1 MSTVSQVRPSPVS
14 KYETFVEE
22 QLARARNRI
31 RLLDLAAAGL
41 GFLIVTLGY
50 GLLMAVLDRLLELSS
65 LVRQAAFGLYLVGAV
80 VYLGFVVS
88 RVLLRRVNPLYAAK
102 QVEQSLPGAKNSV
115 VNYLDLRDQDLP
127 APIRGAVS
135 HRAAKDLARA
145 DLDQAISTRRTG
157 WLGGILGGLFLGL
170 VVLFFLGP
178 PQFFSL
184 LRRAF
189 APFTETT
196 IATRTQ
202 INIMQPEGGNCTVS
216 VGRAVPILASV
227 FGHIPESNSADAL
240 RLLYRRQPN
249 DPYTE
254 RPLERGDSRNE
265 WGTLV
270 PAAEVQNGFWYKVAG
285 GDTETP
291 EYRVQ
296 VRSNPLVESVEVRYH
311 FRPYLNRPDQTTNDP
326 NLEALRGTEV
336 TLTAR
341 TNREIREGH
350 VEFVGEGK
358 SLNAEKVAEEPRALR
373 VKFPLDKDGSYRI
386 WFTSQEGERN
396 AEPMPYTIHAKK
408 DNPPRVEVTKLDPAP
423 ARPAAAGDK
432 AAEKDGDMV
441 IELPANGLLAV
452 EGVARDDYGVVGM
465 KLRAEGDVQL
475 ARTYREGKS
484 FKLDNGNFPLK
495 LDYKD
500 FVDLGQVKLA
510 NGQPLRAGVE
520 FECWLEATDNCDYP
534 EANVGRS
541 ERFKVRIKDAE
552 KNPQKQQ
559 QQRQKAQEEQKKH
572 NERQDQNLK
581 KEGQEQ
587 PQQPKDDQ
595 PKDNPQNREE
605 KKDNP
610 GNEGAKQPKPD
621 QGNEP
626 KNGDEPKD
634 GEKQPQ
640 DGAGKQEKPDQPPE
654 KSGNGQENTEQRV
667 KDQANR
673 LEEALRDGE
682 RNQNNKGQ
690 QGTDGQKPDSE
701 NQPGQQGNDGQKPGA
716 DSKPGQQ
723 GDSGQKPDNESKSG
737 PQGQAGQK
745 PGAANNPNP
754 QGSDGQKPG
763 AENQPGQ
770 KPNDAQKPGADN
782 KQQDNGRQPN
792 AENQPGQQGNDGQ
805 KPNADTQNHQQ
816 DANGQKPG
824 ADKKDG
830 QQGKNNQKPG
840 AENNAAQQGNSG
852 QKPDANNKPNEQ
864 GNAGQKPDAANKPNQ
879 QGNDGQKPGAD
890 QKNGQQ
896 GNDGQKPNTDN
907 KLDRQGRDG
916 QKPGADKKDGQQ
928 GADGQKP
935 NADNKPDQQGNAG
948 RKPNAD
954 SKSSPKGAD
963 SQKPGAENSSGQ
975 KDNKGSNADNKPSQ
989 QGNDGQ
995 KPGADK
1001 KQSQQGNSGQK
1012 PGADQ
1017 KPAPQGND
1025 GPKPGAD
1032 KKDGQQGA
1040 DGRKPDAAKKPDQQS
1055 NAGQKSGSDQKPDQ
1069 QGASGQKPGSEK
1081 KPDQQ
1086 GNAGQ
1091 KPDTA
1096 KSGQPK
1102 NSEGNKGENDRK
1114 PSIDELIKAL
1124 KNGDAKVRE
1133 DALKKLEDAKE
1144 TVKDPALR
1152 KAIEDA
1158 CKECKGGQSGEKSGQ
1173 PGQKSASGNGQGQS
1187 ASGQGDGSKAGQPQP
1202 NAQENSPKNKDG
1214 QPNGQETKGGPKNGQ
1229 ESKDGQPNGQGSKNG
1244 EKNGQE
1250 GKGTQPQGQSDKGSQ
1265 GKDGEGSQG
1274 QGNQGQPDAK
1284 PGDAGSRPGGGS
1296 RANRTGPTGGASE
1309 PDPKGSEANPLYQQ
1323 KAGELQLENFK
1334 KKVTKDVLKKA
1345 NMTEEEYQKFLRA
1358 YEEML
1363 KRKRSEP
1370 AAKDEKLA
1378 DPKNRGGN
1386 LNNIGARRFDPKGKD
1401 DKVQRSGAALPP
1413 PEYREAYKEF
1423 TEKLSGLER
1432 SGDKK

>member
-50 GLLMAVLDRLLELSS
+50 GLLMVVLDRLLELSS
-65 LVRQAAFGLYLVGAV
+65 LIRQAAFGVYLVGAV
-80 VYLGFVVS
+80 AYLGFVVS

-202 INIMQPEGGNCTVS
+202 ISIMQPEGGNCTVS

-227 FGHIPESNSADAL
+227 FGHIPESHSADAL

-285 GDTETP
+285 GDAETP

-296 VRSNPLVESVEVRYH
+296 VRSNPLVESIEVTYH

-373 VKFPLDKDGSYRI
+373 FKFPLDKDGSYRI

-396 AEPMPYTIHAKK
+396 AEPMPYTIHVKK

-423 ARPAAAGDK
+423 GAAGDK
-432 AAEKDGDMV
+432 AAEKDGDKV
-441 IELPANGLLAV
+441 IELPANGLLKV

-465 KLRAEGDVQL
+465 KLRAEGDVQF

-552 KNPQKQQ
+552 KNPQQQ

-572 NERQDQNLK
+572 NEQQDQNLK

-587 PQQPKDDQ
+587 PQQPKEDQ
-595 PKDNPQNREE
+595 PKDNPPSQEE

-610 GNEGAKQPKPD
+610 GNEGTEQPKPD
-621 QGNEP
+621 QANEP
-626 KNGDEPKD
+626 KNDDEPKN
-634 GEKQPQ
+634 GAKQPQ
-640 DGAGKQEKPDQPPE
+640 DGAGQQEKPDQPSE
-654 KSGNGQENTEQRV
+654 KSGNGQSNADRQV

-673 LEEALRDGE
+673 LEEALRNEE
-682 RNQNNKGQ
+682 RNQNNKDQ
-690 QGTDGQKPDSE
+690 QGADGQKRDADNQSGRQGDAGGQKSDADSKPGEQGNRGQKPDQGNKS
-701 NQPGQQGNDGQKPGA
+701 GQQGNDGQKPDAENQPGRQPNEGQKSGA
-716 DSKPGQQ
+716 ETKARQQQNDGQKSNTDSKTGQQ
-723 GDSGQKPDNESKSG
+723 G
-737 PQGQAGQK
+737 A
-745 PGAANNPNP
+745 
-754 QGSDGQKPG
+754 DGQKPG
-763 AENQPGQ
+763 ANQKDGQQGSNDQQPGADNRPNQKGSAGQ
-770 KPNDAQKPGADN
+770 KPDAADKPDRQGNDGQKPDAANQPNRQGNADRKPGADP
-782 KQQDNGRQPN
+782 KS
-792 AENQPGQQGNDGQ
+792 GQQGNDGQ
-805 KPNADTQNHQQ
+805 KPNA
-816 DANGQKPG
+816 
-824 ADKKDG
+824 
-830 QQGKNNQKPG
+830 
-840 AENNAAQQGNSG
+840 GNE
-852 QKPDANNKPNEQ
+852 PDQ
-864 GNAGQKPDAANKPNQ
+864 
-879 QGNDGQKPGAD
+879 
-890 QKNGQQ
+890 
-896 GNDGQKPNTDN
+896 
-907 KLDRQGRDG
+907 QGRDG

-928 GADGQKP
+928 GADRQKPNPDNQPGQRGNEGQKP
-935 NADNKPDQQGNAG
+935 NADNQSG
-948 RKPNAD
+948 
-954 SKSSPKGAD
+954 PKGAD
-963 SQKPGAENSSGQ
+963 GQKPGAESSSSQ
-975 KDNKGSNADNKPSQ
+975 KDNKGSNADTKPNQ
-989 QGNDGQ
+989 QGTDGQKPGAEKKPGEPGHDGQ

-1001 KQSQQGNSGQK
+1001 KSGQQGTDGQK
-1012 PGADQ
+1012 P
-1017 KPAPQGND
+1017 N
-1025 GPKPGAD
+1025 AD

-1040 DGRKPDAAKKPDQQS
+1040 NGQKPSADKKPDQQGG
-1055 NAGQKSGSDQKPDQ
+1055 GQKPGPDQKPDQ
-1069 QGASGQKPGSEK
+1069 QSTSGQKPGTDN
-1081 KPDQQ
+1081 KPEQKPN
-1086 GNAGQ
+1086 GGQ
-1091 KPDTA
+1091 KSDAASKP
-1096 KSGQPK
+1096 GQPK
-1102 NSEGNKGENDRK
+1102 NSGGNKGENDRK

-1124 KNGDAKVRE
+1124 KSGDAKVRE
-1133 DALKKLEDAKE
+1133 DALDKLEKAKE

-1158 CKECKGGQSGEKSGQ
+1158 CKECKGGRSGEKTGQ
-1173 PGQKSASGNGQGQS
+1173 AGQKSPSGNGQGQT
-1187 ASGQGDGSKAGQPQP
+1187 ASSQGDGSKAGQPQP
-1202 NAQENSPKNKDG
+1202 NAQGNRPENKGGQANGQETKDGPKDGQEAKPG
-1214 QPNGQETKGGPKNGQ
+1214 QPNGQEGKNG
-1229 ESKDGQPNGQGSKNG
+1229 D
-1244 EKNGQE
+1244 KNGQE
-1250 GKGTQPQGQSDKGSQ
+1250 GKGAQPQGQGTKGEQ
-1265 GKDGEGSQG
+1265 GKNGEGSQG

-1284 PGDAGSRPGGGS
+1284 PGDAGSNPGGGS
-1296 RANRTGPTGGASE
+1296 RANRTGPTGGTSE
-1309 PDPKGSEANPLYQQ
+1309 PDPKGSEANPLHQQ
-1323 KAGELQLENFK
+1323 RAGELQLENFK

-1363 KRKRSEP
+1363 KRKQSEP

-1378 DPKNRGGN
+1378 DPKTRGSDLGN
-1386 LNNIGARRFDPKGKD
+1386 LGPRRLDPNGKD
-1401 DKVQRSGAALPP
+1401 DKVQRGGVALPP

-1432 SGDKK
+1432 AGDKK